1 MKPIRLDEIMLSG
14 KKGEAV
20 ALSMRILVKLGELYG
35 AEEMQPISKVLH
47 IDGCCYQTAG
57 DAGLDFAEKLAVLG
71 VKVVVPTTT
80 NITGRDIKRWREFQM
95 PEWLAEKCQRMEDPK
110 SA

>member
-1 MKPIRLDEIMLSG
+1 MKLTRLEEIMLSG

-35 AEEMQPISKVLH
+35 AEEMQPIAKVH
-47 IDGCCYQTAG
+47 IDGCCYYTAG

-71 VKVVVPTTT
+71 EKVVVPTIT
-80 NITGRDIKRWREFQM
+80 NITGR
-95 PEWLAEKCQRMEDPK
+95 
-110 SA
+110 